1 MLQYKEKV
9 WLSIYG
15 TMMITKDYVDK
26 NIRK

>member
-15 TMMITKDYVDK
+15 TMMITKDYVNK
-26 NIRK
+26 NICE